1 MDTWLT
7 RESKGVESSHSSRA
21 ALNKLNSIKARLRN
35 ARSEVYCTLQVSLPL
50 TTACSLA
57 VYISSKRQKCVICLH
72 SKKQEVR
79 QQFHQGDATVRHQG
93 LNRNAISTFMQ
104 APLRVQEKQACICT

>member
-50 TTACSLA
+50 TTGSFADC
-57 VYISSKRQKCVICLH
+57 ISSKRQKFVSDLVY
-72 SKKQEVR
+72 KTRK
-79 QQFHQGDATVRHQG
+79 
-93 LNRNAISTFMQ
+93 L
-104 APLRVQEKQACICT
+104 K